1 MKELLLIRHA
11 KSSWKDESLPDIE
24 RPLNKRG
31 FANAPMMGERLRE
44 SGVEIDRFYASPAL
58 RSRTTA
64 EMIVEQLDDRRLTIE
79 VISSLYT
86 FNYEELLCWV
96 RSLDD
101 SLQRVAMVCHNPA
114 VTDLTNFL
122 ALTHIGNIPTCG
134 IVTLGMKV
142 NSWRD
147 AGAGMAVLE
156 EYDYPKRDRDNLEPC
171 LVSGE

>member
-11 KSSWKDESLPDIE
+11 KSSWKDDSLPDIE

-31 FANAPMMGERLRE
+31 FANAPMMGERLHE

-64 EMIVEQLDDRRLTIE
+64 EMLVEQLEDRRLTIE
-79 VISSLYT
+79 VISGLYT

-101 SLQRVAMVCHNPA
+101 GLQCVAMVCHNPA
-114 VTDLTNFL
+114 VTDLVNFL
-122 ALTHIGNIPTCG
+122 ALTHIENIPTCG
-134 IVTLGMKV
+134 IATLGMNV

-147 AGAGMAVLE
+147 VGAGVAALKK
-156 EYDYPKRDRDNLEPC
+156 YDYPKRDRENLEQW
-171 LVSGE
+171 LVGSE